1 MPTTRAPPS
10 SRGRDKDDWDS
21 SMFDNE
27 QSDSYIS
34 PLETGDRIRRT
45 RNRLL
50 TGRRVPTKTESVSE
64 SVDRITGDCLRLQLF
79 LYADD
84 KSENCPTKA
93 AHRRAA
99 EPRAHSGG

>member
-1 MPTTRAPPS
+1 MPTTHAPPS

-27 QSDSYIS
+27 QSDSYVS

-79 LYADD
+79 LCRP
-84 KSENCPTKA
+84 KIKRLPREN
-93 AHRRAA
+93 RAQTRSRIA
-99 EPRAHSGG
+99 KRFWR